1 MKFSK
6 DFLEKNIRTLEA
18 IDTKILEKMILILS
32 ECKKNEG
39 RLFLIGVG
47 GSAGHCSHAVNDFR
61 KICNIQAFTPTDN
74 VSELTARINDEGWE
88 NSYKNFLI
96 GSKLNK
102 KDVVMVYSVGGGS
115 KEKNISVNLVNS
127 IDYSR
132 KIGSKI
138 ISIIGKETGYANK
151 KSDACLVFKIDD
163 NNSVTPITEGLTSV
177 IWHLFVSHP
186 DLKENQTTWESI
198 K

>member
-1 MKFSK
+1 MNFSK
-6 DFLEKNIRTLEA
+6 NFLNENIATLKDINLE
-18 IDTKILEKMILILS
+18 ILNKMIKILY
-32 ECKKNEG
+32 ECKNNDG

-88 NSYKNFLI
+88 NSYKNFLK
-96 GSKLNK
+96 GSRLMS

-127 IDYSR
+127 IDYSNEVGA
-132 KIGSKI
+132 KV
-138 ISIIGKETGYANK
+138 ISIIGKENGYANK
-151 KSDACLVFKIDD
+151 NSDACLVFKIQDK
-163 NNSVTPITEGLTSV
+163 NFITPITEGLTSV

>member
-1 MKFSK
+1 MNFSK
-6 DFLEKNIRTLEA
+6 NFLHENIATLKDINLE
-18 IDTKILEKMILILS
+18 ILNKMIKILH
-32 ECKKNEG
+32 ECKNNDG

-88 NSYKNFLI
+88 NSYKNFLK
-96 GSKLNK
+96 GSRLMS

-127 IDYSR
+127 IDYSNEVGA
-132 KIGSKI
+132 KV

-151 KSDACLVFKIDD
+151 NSDACLVFKIQDR
-163 NNSVTPITEGLTSV
+163 NFITPITEGLTSV